1 MRDVVLWGLQKSLA
15 CHKIYGETNP
25 ETGTLCF
32 PIRMNTTEP
41 LSDSLED
48 YLEAIYHIV
57 AQKQAARAKD
67 IAGRMNVNNS
77 SVTGALRSLA
87 DKGLINYA
95 PYDVI
100 TLTHKGKKAAD
111 SVVRRHRVLCDFF
124 TKVLAIGQEEAE
136 TAACKMEHG
145 VSRIILERFIQFVE
159 FVETCPQIDIQ
170 WTQKN
175 GYECRPIS
183 SSYLEPEQE

>member
-1 MRDVVLWGLQKSLA
+1 
-15 CHKIYGETNP
+15 
-25 ETGTLCF
+25 
-32 PIRMNTTEP
+32 MNTTEP

-111 SVVRRHRVLCDFF
+111 SVVRRHQVLCDFF
-124 TKVLAIGQEEAE
+124 TKVLAVGQKEAE

-175 GYECRPIS
+175 GYECRPVGDS
-183 SSYLEPEQE
+183 RQEPEQE